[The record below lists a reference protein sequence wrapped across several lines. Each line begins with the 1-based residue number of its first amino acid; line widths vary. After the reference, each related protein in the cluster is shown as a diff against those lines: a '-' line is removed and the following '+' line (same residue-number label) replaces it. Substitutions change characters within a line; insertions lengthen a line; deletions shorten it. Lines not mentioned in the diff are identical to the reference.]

1 MADLFRSM
9 MGGQSDGLVGSVVE
23 AGQHRL
29 NVTKKVAEGGFAI
42 VYKATNEM
50 SGQTVAIKRLL
61 SSDPGRKKEV
71 IREAGLL
78 KKMNHKNIVGFVT
91 AAQVGKNAAG
101 YDELLVVME
110 WCPIQVTD
118 LMKDRGGFLNRKE
131 TTKVMYQA
139 ASAIGALHKLNPPH
153 IHRDIKG
160 ENLLLTQGGIV
171 KLCDF
176 GIEED
181 SQRCTTPAYRA
192 PEICDLY
199 SNFPI
204 DKRQD
209 LWAMGCLLILL
220 TTGKHPFELGEKL
233 AIINGRYAPSS
244 NPEHAP
250 FASIVKKL
258 LVLDPRNRCGNIPDL
273 MDTLRA
279 VADNCN
285 IDGSEAIT
293 PLPARAESPPKF
305 SPTPSPEQGMSNSSS
320 FGDQAG
326 SALNKAAKIGSG
338 LFSKLKSG
346 INEAVGSA
354 TEYAE
359 KQGWDHQLRKN
370 GINIPRSGPK
380 HSQAPQEFNPYSD
393 FNEQGRDE
401 PSYQTFDPDPEPV
414 AKQPERKAPAP
425 AQEAN
430 FFDTLDWDAAPKA
443 AEAPAAATPA
453 PAAAPV
459 ADLLGG
465 MSAAPSQAPAQPVQS
480 SDNYDPFSQWEKK
493 TPTNN
498 NTPNAFDPMAPAGA
512 GASRANFS
520 NIQQPQQTQQAYD
533 PFANLTSMGSSLP
546 KPTMNNSQPPRPQ
559 QQQQASVNNMAGGA
573 WGATFQTRPAANP
586 GQASGG
592 WNPNA
597 YMQTNVNAYKQQQAR
612 VQQPPPQSNSQA
624 PAAKK
629 GGAFDDLLSGFGNIG
644 QKSAEKNR
652 KMGDMKRETE
662 NKYRDPID
670 VKVETWAKG
679 KEANVRAL
687 IASLQEVLWEGNSWK
702 PISVGEILQPV
713 AVKKSYRRACLVV
726 HPDKHT
732 GGENEK
738 LARAIFMQLSESYTK
753 FEENPSM

>member
-61 SSDPGRKKEV
+61 SSDPERKKEV

-91 AAQVGKNAAG
+91 GTRLVIFKKKYISTFLTCFLAAQVGKNAAG

-176 GIEED
+176 GSVTTDTFVPDDSWNHMKRTQVEED

-279 VADNCN
+279 VADNC
-285 IDGSEAIT
+285 
-293 PLPARAESPPKF
+293 
-305 SPTPSPEQGMSNSSS
+305 
-320 FGDQAG
+320 
-326 SALNKAAKIGSG
+326 
-338 LFSKLKSG
+338 G
-346 INEAVGSA
+346 IE
-354 TEYAE
+354 
-359 KQGWDHQLRKN
+359 
-370 GINIPRSGPK
+370 
-380 HSQAPQEFNPYSD
+380 
-393 FNEQGRDE
+393 GR
-401 PSYQTFDPDPEPV
+401 
-414 AKQPERKAPAP
+414 
-425 AQEAN
+425 
-430 FFDTLDWDAAPKA
+430 
-443 AEAPAAATPA
+443 
-453 PAAAPV
+453 
-459 ADLLGG
+459 
-465 MSAAPSQAPAQPVQS
+465 
-480 SDNYDPFSQWEKK
+480 
-493 TPTNN
+493 
-498 NTPNAFDPMAPAGA
+498 
-512 GASRANFS
+512 
-520 NIQQPQQTQQAYD
+520 
-533 PFANLTSMGSSLP
+533 
-546 KPTMNNSQPPRPQ
+546 
-559 QQQQASVNNMAGGA
+559 
-573 WGATFQTRPAANP
+573 
-586 GQASGG
+586 
-592 WNPNA
+592 
-597 YMQTNVNAYKQQQAR
+597 
-612 VQQPPPQSNSQA
+612 
-624 PAAKK
+624 
-629 GGAFDDLLSGFGNIG
+629 
-644 QKSAEKNR
+644 
-652 KMGDMKRETE
+652 
-662 NKYRDPID
+662 
-670 VKVETWAKG
+670 
-679 KEANVRAL
+679 
-687 IASLQEVLWEGNSWK
+687 
-702 PISVGEILQPV
+702 
-713 AVKKSYRRACLVV
+713 
-726 HPDKHT
+726 
-732 GGENEK
+732 
-738 LARAIFMQLSESYTK
+738 
-753 FEENPSM
+753 